1 MRGLRTTLWALAF
14 LLSAGLAFGD
24 QDAQRVE
31 VYAVGW
37 ERMFRGRL
45 DAKRARELAWIR
57 TSIRGE
63 PYVSRFIT
71 SLDLES
77 MQPANPPESGDIRLV
92 IDVTGGHGG
101 PQTYLAT
108 YSALFTEDGTR
119 SRAMSQQ
126 FRDRFTAVIGGT
138 IP

>member
-1 MRGLRTTLWALAF
+1 MRGLRITLWALAF
-14 LLSAGLAFGD
+14 LVSAGLAFGD
-24 QDAQRVE
+24 QDSQRVE

-71 SLDLES
+71 SLDL
-77 MQPANPPESGDIRLV
+77 ATSGMAS
-92 IDVTGGHGG
+92 
-101 PQTYLAT
+101 P
-108 YSALFTEDGTR
+108 
-119 SRAMSQQ
+119 
-126 FRDRFTAVIGGT
+126 T
-138 IP
+138 I